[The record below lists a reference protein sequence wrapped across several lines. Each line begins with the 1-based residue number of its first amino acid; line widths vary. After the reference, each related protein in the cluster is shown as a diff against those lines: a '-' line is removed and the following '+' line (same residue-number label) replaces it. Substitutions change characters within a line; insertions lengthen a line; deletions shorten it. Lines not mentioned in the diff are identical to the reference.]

1 MTKEELETT
10 RYLEQWYGGDPRG
23 LDALLE
29 CHLPWIRN
37 RVHHRLGPL
46 LRRRGETEDFVQEAL
61 VQFLRYGPKIR
72 IEDGRRFRAL
82 LAKIVENS
90 LRDQHD
96 RFTAHRRNIAK
107 EQPLS
112 ADTRISLDPIQ
123 GSVKTP
129 SEVVRVNE
137 EEAWIRLGMEL
148 VDSEDRMVLI
158 YRQWNKMSF
167 KEIAEKLGVSENAA
181 WMRHNRAVVKL
192 SKIVMDL
199 RQGNELTALEQE

>member
-1 MTKEELETT
+1 MSSKGLKTT
-10 RYLEQWYGGDPRG
+10 QYLEQWYGGDPQG

-37 RVHHRLGPL
+37 RVHKRLGPL
-46 LRRRGETEDFVQEAL
+46 LRRRGETEDFVQEAV
-61 VQFLRYGPKIR
+61 VQFLRYGPKIQ

-82 LAKIVENS
+82 LARIVENS

-96 RFTAHRRNIAK
+96 HFTAHRRNIAK
-107 EQPLS
+107 EHPLS
-112 ADTRISLDPIQ
+112 ADTRLSLDPTQ
-123 GSVKTP
+123 ESVKTP
-129 SEVVRVNE
+129 SEIYWVNE
-137 EEAWIRLGMEL
+137 QEAWIRLGMEL
-148 VDSEDRMVLI
+148 VESEDRLMLI

-167 KEIAEKLGVSENAA
+167 KEIAEQLGITEKTA

-199 RQGNELTALEQE
+199 RQGKEIEALEEE